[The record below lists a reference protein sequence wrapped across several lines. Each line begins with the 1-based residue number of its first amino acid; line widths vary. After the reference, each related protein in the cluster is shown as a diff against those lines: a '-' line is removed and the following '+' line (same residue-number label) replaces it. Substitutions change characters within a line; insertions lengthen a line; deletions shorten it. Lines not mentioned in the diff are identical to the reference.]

1 MAEGP
6 KGGGGL
12 PDSPPEQAA
21 APGPAPASAL
31 PGGAAPAGADPG
43 RAVPDGARPVG
54 PAPGASAAG
63 KGRAGEAA
71 AALVLE
77 AEGYRLLARNF
88 RGPAGEIDIVA
99 LRGDTIAFVEVKSWS
114 ALGLEDLADSI
125 GARKRRRIVE
135 TSKIF
140 LARNRQYSSMRAR
153 YDVLL
158 MRDGIVARRIESAF
172 TGDL

>member
-31 PGGAAPAGADPG
+31 
-43 RAVPDGARPVG
+43 
-54 PAPGASAAG
+54 PGASAAG

-88 RGPAGEIDIVA
+88 RGPSGELDIVA

>member
-31 PGGAAPAGADPG
+31 PG
-43 RAVPDGARPVG
+43 
-54 PAPGASAAG
+54 ASAAG
-63 KGRAGEAA
+63 KGRAGEEA
-71 AALVLE
+71 AALLLE

-88 RGPAGEIDIVA
+88 RGPSGELDIVA

>member
-1 MAEGP
+1 MVAKGP
-6 KGGGGL
+6 KGGRVL
-12 PDSPPEQAA
+12 PGRPSERAA
-21 APGPAPASAL
+21 APGT
-31 PGGAAPAGADPG
+31 
-43 RAVPDGARPVG
+43 
-54 PAPGASAAG
+54 APGASAAG

-88 RGPAGEIDIVA
+88 RGPAGEIDLVA

>member
-1 MAEGP
+1 
-6 KGGGGL
+6 
-12 PDSPPEQAA
+12 
-21 APGPAPASAL
+21 L

-43 RAVPDGARPVG
+43 RAVPAGARPVG